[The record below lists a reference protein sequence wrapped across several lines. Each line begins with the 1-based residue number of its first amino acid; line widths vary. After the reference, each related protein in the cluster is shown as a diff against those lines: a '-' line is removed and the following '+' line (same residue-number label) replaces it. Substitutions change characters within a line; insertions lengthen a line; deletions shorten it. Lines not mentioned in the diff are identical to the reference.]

1 MQSLIDLKVKRM
13 SPRPRPKRKKRNSL
27 ILLFVCFLFVCA
39 NAQAAQ
45 EVVDQKETGEK
56 VLDVAVITDSEKSA
70 SEGKED
76 YIYDPTGKTD
86 PFKSFI
92 AIQEEMEELKRR
104 KPRTYLE
111 TVELSQLQLTVI
123 VTSGEE
129 SWALVRDSKGLGHVI
144 KKGTYVGTDG
154 GIVHEITDKE
164 VIIREQYKDF
174 RGDIKDKDRSMK
186 LPTLM

>member
-1 MQSLIDLKVKRM
+1 MSL
-13 SPRPRPKRKKRNSL
+13 RPKRIKRNSL
-27 ILLFVCFLFVCA
+27 ILLFVCCLFACA
-39 NAQAAQ
+39 YAQAAQ
-45 EVVDQKETGEK
+45 EVVDQKETGEE
-56 VLDVAVITDSEKSA
+56 VLDVAVTTDSEKPA
-70 SEGKED
+70 SEGEEG

-92 AIQEEMEELKRR
+92 AIQEEMEEMKRR

-123 VTSGEE
+123 VTGEKE

-144 KKGTYVGTDG
+144 KKGTYIGTEG

-164 VIIREQYKDF
+164 VIIREEYKDF
-174 RGDIKDKDRSMK
+174 RGDTKYRDRTK
-186 LPTLM
+186 RLPSPM

>member
-1 MQSLIDLKVKRM
+1 M
-13 SPRPRPKRKKRNSL
+13 SPKPRPKRKKRNSL

-56 VLDVAVITDSEKSA
+56 VLDVAVKTDSEKSS

-123 VTSGEE
+123 VTSGNE

-144 KKGTYVGTDG
+144 KKGTFIGTEG
-154 GIVHEITDKE
+154 GVVHEIREKE
-164 VIIREQYKDF
+164 VIIREEYRDF
-174 RGDIKDKDRSMK
+174 RGNIKYRDQTKR
-186 LPTLM
+186 LPSPM